1 MNVKDLILSRP
12 PKAVAAAFLEKY
24 QNTPSDQEKA
34 ISRIL
39 QFIDSLHQID
49 PIDSGHLILGILQTE
64 EDGDYLD
71 PCLYYKEDLSALSL
85 SASRLCGLES
95 VEGLSEEEMEQLAQ
109 GKDLPDSYAFELSP
123 WNEILGYELD
133 TRNIQDVGADELCA
147 AILWE
152 MTFFGFE
159 ESHVEEE
166 RERLKEILRE
176 DEKIR
181 KLPEEEQK
189 NYWEDDNR
197 LDNFNYKDYMPQ
209 TDFEI
214 AAERAI
220 KEVNSKLEMG
230 VTYTGTVDDV
240 YLLSSP
246 SYQTLKIICRIN
258 LESGL
263 TYAVQH
269 YVFGGSSD
277 EYYLHQLCKML
288 SDIEGAYPKD
298 FNFTNAGA
306 LADSL
311 QKIVGSPVEVKVIE
325 NTEDKKKYEITLTG
339 KYDRLTN
346 KVI

>member
-12 PKAVAAAFLEKY
+12 PKAVAAVFLEKY

-166 RERLKEILRE
+166 RKRLEEILRE

-189 NYWEDDNR
+189 NYYHPIEDLFGEFHLPEKTEEEKREDHRQLCREIVTNKLR
-197 LDNFNYKDYMPQ
+197 TFQVLTKYAQ
-209 TDFEI
+209 TD
-214 AAERAI
+214 
-220 KEVNSKLEMG
+220 N
-230 VTYTGTVDDV
+230 TVD
-240 YLLSSP
+240 S
-246 SYQTLKIICRIN
+246 R
-258 LESGL
+258 GL
-263 TYAVQH
+263 H
-269 YVFGGSSD
+269 S
-277 EYYLHQLCKML
+277 L
-288 SDIEGAYPKD
+288 SDRLIVQNQQAYEKL
-298 FNFTNAGA
+298 AG
-306 LADSL
+306 
-311 QKIVGSPVEVKVIE
+311 EE
-325 NTEDKKKYEITLTG
+325 
-339 KYDRLTN
+339 
-346 KVI
+346 